1 MAYRDYK
8 WPFIL
13 YTDASKKCLGLLLAC
28 IQDGR
33 EYIAA
38 YSKRIFQPSKQN
50 HPNSSSFRAGSVRS
64 RACSSPAHLAQ
75 CPTAS
80 HGIGVCSTALL
91 TGKSCLVQLPHLFP
105 KGCPPLTPYL
115 SSWKIFVNKWGSA
128 DRGLQATDLD
138 SFGTELQTKISCL
151 DDCWHHV
158 IPERIQVLMPA
169 DIQSYLPSRFGMLLW
184 TFQAKQSNKLNSLH
198 PSGDTLKT
206 TGLSLNRPLPQ
217 QMQGVPHSADPTR
230 AVMGNFRHL
239 GIGGDTK
246 S

>member
-13 YTDASKKCLGLLLAC
+13 YTDASKKCLGLLLAR

-64 RACSSPAHLAQ
+64 RACSSPAHLAR

-91 TGKSCLVQLPHLFP
+91 TGKSCLVQLPYLFP
-105 KGCPPLTPYL
+105 KECPPLTPYL
-115 SSWKIFVNKWGSA
+115 NSWKIFMNKWGSA

-138 SFGTELQTKISCL
+138 SFGTELQTLMSWWLLTSC
-151 DDCWHHV
+151 
-158 IPERIQVLMPA
+158 IPERIQVLTPA
-169 DIQSYLPSRFGMLLW
+169 DIQSYLLSRFGMLLW
-184 TFQAKQSNKLNSLH
+184 TFQAKQSNKLNSLR
-198 PSGDTLKT
+198 PFGDTLKT

-217 QMQGVPHSADPTR
+217 QMREFPTLLTPQER
-230 AVMGNFRHL
+230 WWATSG
-239 GIGGDTK
+239 TWA
-246 S
+246 